1 MQPIKLRPDKKE
13 IHDGKF
19 QWFYFGIFSFKNL
32 NDTILWCKK
41 QINSELDEMLSSL
54 GVAPVSEV
62 LSSLSSVNSLTSD
75 VSANATPEGSLQ
87 PNSNGTR

>member
-1 MQPIKLRPDKKE
+1 MHTK
-13 IHDGKF
+13 
-19 QWFYFGIFSFKNL
+19 
-32 NDTILWCKK
+32 
-41 QINSELDEMLSSL
+41 NSELDEMLSSL